1 MTLLVPPSAPDAADG
16 PAAKAELLEETEDH
30 EVPPT
35 LSGEILKPV
44 LKIRPAIQ
52 KEFEYPL
59 EKRYE
64 IKLPVHEAFLHEVRA
79 WLLLQPGGLRE
90 AYPPRRVNSVYLD
103 TPELETYTDTRDGL
117 LDRVKVR
124 LRWYGPL
131 EGMHAPTF
139 EVKRKHNQLGW
150 KLTQRL
156 PFSFDLLRA
165 LWRDVVEA
173 ARCALHPDLRLWLD
187 EGDRPVAITSYRR
200 EYYATLDGA
209 ARVTLDYDQQSYAQE
224 FEAAPNVRYP
234 SPSVGWMVVE
244 VKAGAAQRDLVRAL
258 AGAFPFR
265 VWRNSKYVQAVD
277 MAPY

>member
-1 MTLLVPPSAPDAADG
+1 MTLLVPPSAPDA
-16 PAAKAELLEETEDH
+16 E
-30 EVPPT
+30 
-35 LSGEILKPV
+35 
-44 LKIRPAIQ
+44 
-52 KEFEYPL
+52 
-59 EKRYE
+59 RYE

-90 AYPPRRVNSVYLD
+90 AYPPRPVNSVYLD
-103 TPELETYTDTRDGL
+103 TPELETYRDTKDGL
-117 LDRVKVR
+117 VDRAKVR

-131 EGMHAPTF
+131 ESMDAPTF
-139 EVKRKHNQLGW
+139 EVKRKDDRLGW

-156 PFSFDLLRA
+156 AFSFDLRRA

-173 ARCALHPDLRLWLD
+173 ARRTLRPDLRLWLD
-187 EGDRPVAITSYRR
+187 ECDRPVAIMRYRR

-244 VKAGAAQRDLVRAL
+244 VKADAAQRDLAQAL
-258 AGAFPFR
+258 VGACPFR
-265 VWRNSKYVQAVD
+265 VWRNSKYVQAVE